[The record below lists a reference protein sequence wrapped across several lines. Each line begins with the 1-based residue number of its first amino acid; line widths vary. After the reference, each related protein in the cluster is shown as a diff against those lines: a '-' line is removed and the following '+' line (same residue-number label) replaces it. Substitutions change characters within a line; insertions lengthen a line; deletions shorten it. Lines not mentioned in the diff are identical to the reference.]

1 MAKVDYYG
9 YMGFVDFM
17 AEREKSQRSAIWC
30 GFRGFFIGAA
40 FCPSVFELSFLISIC
55 LCIPFGGCLSLNE
68 VVGGDLEA
76 YLFFAVF
83 FFW

>member
-1 MAKVDYYG
+1 M
-9 YMGFVDFM
+9 
-17 AEREKSQRSAIWC
+17 AIWVLLILWQSAKNRSVLLY
-30 GFRGFFIGAA
+30 GVVFDSWFFIGVA

-55 LCIPFGGCLSLNE
+55 LCVPFGGCLSLNE
-68 VVGGDLEA
+68 VVDGDLEA